1 MNNEFIKHGIT
12 FNNGDTVKQKS
23 TDIKMVV
30 VNTEHGYPAPYAERI
45 VCSYWHPTKERY
57 IEDKFYPTELEIT
70 IS

>member
-30 VNTEHGYPAPYAERI
+30 VNTVHGYSAPYAERI
-45 VCSYWHPTKERY
+45 VCSFWHPTKNEFV
-57 IEDKFYPTELEIT
+57 EEKFYPTELEIT
-70 IS
+70 TS